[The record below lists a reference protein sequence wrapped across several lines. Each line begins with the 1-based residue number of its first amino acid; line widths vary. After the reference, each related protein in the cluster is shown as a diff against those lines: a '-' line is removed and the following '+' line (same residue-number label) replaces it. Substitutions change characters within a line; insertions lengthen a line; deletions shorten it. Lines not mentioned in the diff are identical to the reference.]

1 MVLFLRLLA
10 HKIPHLIPK
19 NASRSSPYPEGRK
32 RRDRVILRSASHSNL
47 PLYAML
53 VILLAM
59 FFALTAGVYP
69 SGRVQGSAKG
79 GRAPMVPFP
88 LSRSPHPSSGPFPT
102 YRKPARPAPPGRAAQ
117 RLAKRLRCSG
127 LPRGRFF
134 VLRAAPASARYNPF
148 RVWRRGA
155 SCAAAPAYHPAGS
168 FPFTAAPFRPPPPKR
183 RGGGSPS
190 CCAHP
195 SISDTTF
202 FRLHRRCGLH
212 CAHNSSIL

>member
-1 MVLFLRLLA
+1 
-10 HKIPHLIPK
+10 
-19 NASRSSPYPEGRK
+19 
-32 RRDRVILRSASHSNL
+32 
-47 PLYAML
+47 ML

-59 FFALTAGVYP
+59 FFAPTAGVYP
-69 SGRVQGSAKG
+69 SGRVRGSAKG

-134 VLRAAPASARYNPF
+134 VLRAAPVPARYNPF

-155 SCAAAPAYHPAGS
+155 SCAAAPADHPAGS
-168 FPFTAAPFRPPPPKR
+168 IPFAAAPLRPPPPDKAR
-183 RGGGSPS
+183 RGPQTFLRRMSARPH
-190 CCAHP
+190 AILR
-195 SISDTTF
+195 SIKFEKRVDFSAV
-202 FRLHRRCGLH
+202 LPYNIRRE
-212 CAHNSSIL
+212 